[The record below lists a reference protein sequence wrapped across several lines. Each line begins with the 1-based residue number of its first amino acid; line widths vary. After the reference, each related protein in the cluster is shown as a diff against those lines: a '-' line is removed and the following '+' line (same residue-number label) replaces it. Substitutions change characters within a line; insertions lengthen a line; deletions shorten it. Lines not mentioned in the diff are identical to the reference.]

1 DNGRMRKRR
10 PFLSL
15 LTWTA
20 APSSRATLVHTIQL
34 KKNEERRI
42 LAGHSWIFS
51 NEIHDVLHGVEPG
64 DVVRVVSAS
73 GRFLGIGHVSPN
85 SLIAIRLLSR
95 RQVEIDR
102 AFYRQRLLA
111 AEERR
116 RWLYPGSSV
125 YRLVFGEADLLPGLI
140 VDRYDRH
147 LVVQVLT
154 RGMAQVEDVL
164 LDILREVFQ
173 PASIVLR
180 NDSPMRRL
188 EGLFLERRLALGE
201 LPDPLLIELDGIRFV
216 VAPLEGQKT
225 GFYLD
230 QRENRPRL
238 RGLAH
243 GKRVLDACC
252 YEAAWG
258 VYAARFGASEVVGV
272 DVSEAA
278 LARARQNVQVNGLE
292 TPYRFVARDIFDF
305 LTEGE
310 EQFDAIIL
318 DPPAF
323 IKSKAKLREGERG
336 YLEINRLAMKL
347 LPPGGVLVTCS
358 CSHHLSRDRFQ
369 VLLGQAARLA
379 KRRLRLL
386 EACGQSRDHPVLMSM
401 PETAYLKCFILE
413 VLPID

>member
-1 DNGRMRKRR
+1 MRKRR

-15 LTWTA
+15 LMRTA
-20 APSSRATLVHTIQL
+20 APSSRATPVHTIQL

-51 NEIHDVLHGVEPG
+51 NEVHDSLHGLEPG
-64 DVVRVVSAS
+64 DVVRVVSSS
-73 GRFLGIGHVSPN
+73 GRFLGVGHVSPN
-85 SLIAIRLLSR
+85 SLIAIRLLAR

-102 AFYRQRLLA
+102 DFYRQRLVA

-116 RWLYPGSSV
+116 RWLYPGSPV

-154 RGMAQVEDVL
+154 RGMARAEDVL
-164 LDILREVFQ
+164 LDILRELFQ

-180 NDSPMRRL
+180 NDPPMRSL
-188 EGLFLERRLALGE
+188 EGLPLERRLALGE
-201 LPDPLLIELDGIRFV
+201 LRDPLVIDLDGIRFL

-238 RGLAH
+238 RGLVH

-252 YEAAWG
+252 YEGAWAL
-258 VYAARFGASEVVGV
+258 YAARFGARDVVGV

-278 LARARQNVQVNGLE
+278 LARARQNVQINGLD
-292 TPYRFVARDIFDF
+292 TPCRFVARDIFDF

-323 IKSKAKLREGERG
+323 IKSKAKLKEGERG

-347 LPPGGVLVTCS
+347 LPPAGGLLVTCS

-413 VLPID
+413 VLAID

>member
-1 DNGRMRKRR
+1 MRKRR

-15 LTWTA
+15 LMRTA
-20 APSSRATLVHTIQL
+20 APSSGLTPVHTIQL

-42 LAGHSWIFS
+42 LAGHSWVFS
-51 NEIHDVLHGVEPG
+51 NEIHDSLHGLEPG
-64 DVVRVVSAS
+64 EVVRVASSS

-85 SLIAIRLLSR
+85 SLIAIRLLSLR
-95 RQVEIDR
+95 HVEIDR

-111 AEERR
+111 AEARR

-140 VDRYDRH
+140 VDRYDGH

-154 RGMAQVEDVL
+154 RGMARVEDVL
-164 LDILREVFQ
+164 LEVLGEILQ

-180 NDSPMRRL
+180 NDSPMRSL
-188 EGLFLERRLALGE
+188 EGLPLERRLAFGE
-201 LPDPLLIELDGIRFV
+201 LPDPLVIELDGISFV

-238 RGLAH
+238 RGLVH

-252 YEAAWG
+252 YEGAWAL
-258 VYAARFGASEVVGV
+258 YAARFGAREVVGV

-278 LARARQNVQVNGLE
+278 LARARRNVEINGLD
-292 TPYRFVARDIFDF
+292 TPCRFMERDIFDF

-310 EQFDAIIL
+310 EHFDAIIL

-336 YLEINRLAMKL
+336 YLEINRLAMRL
-347 LPPGGVLVTCS
+347 LRPAGGLLVTCS
-358 CSHHLSRDRFQ
+358 CSHHLARDRFQ
-369 VLLGQAARLA
+369 MLLGQAARLA

-401 PETAYLKCFILE
+401 PETAYLKCFVLE
-413 VLPID
+413 VLAVE

>member
-1 DNGRMRKRR
+1 MRKRR

-164 LDILREVFQ
+164 LDILREIFQ

>member
-1 DNGRMRKRR
+1 MRKRR
-10 PFLSL
+10 RFLSL

-20 APSSRATLVHTIQL
+20 APSSRATPVHTIQL

-51 NEIHDVLHGVEPG
+51 NEIHDALHGLEPG

-102 AFYRQRLLA
+102 AFYRLRLLA

-164 LDILREVFQ
+164 LDILREIFQ

-180 NDSPMRRL
+180 NDSPMRTL
-188 EGLFLERRLALGE
+188 EGLSLERRLALGE

-252 YEAAWG
+252 YEGAWG

-278 LARARQNVQVNGLE
+278 LARARQNVQVNGLD
-292 TPYRFVARDIFDF
+292 TPCRFVARDIFDF
-305 LTEGE
+305 LTEGK

-369 VLLGQAARLA
+369 VLVGQAARLA

-413 VLPID
+413 VLAID